1 MKAFSETDLQF
12 ALEFYEKSIP
22 HIEEEI
28 DIMYKRLSLIE
39 TSDLDSFIKD
49 SDEPFRKTKDYL
61 LTTKRGLVLEIK
73 RKIEEA
79 KSNLDSVHENIRK
92 VQEFKQNG
100 RNK

>member
-22 HIEEEI
+22 HLEEEI

-39 TSDLDSFIKD
+39 VSDLKDFIKE
-49 SDEPFRKTKDYL
+49 SDEAFRKTDDYL
-61 LTTKRGLVLEIK
+61 LLTKRGLVLELK
-73 RKIEEA
+73 RKIEET
-79 KSNLDSVHENIRK
+79 KSNLESVYENIRK
-92 VQEFKQNG
+92 VQEYKENG